1 MSDARRTRL
10 LDGPILKT
18 LAALAV
24 PNIAASFLQSGMSV
38 VEGAYLGR
46 LGTVELAGVALVF
59 PLLMLTNML
68 SGGAIGGVVA
78 GATARALGA
87 GDDARAQ
94 EILRSAVLL
103 ALVLATV
110 MALAILGFG
119 RSLYG
124 LLGGEGVVLEAAD
137 LYGDRLAAGI
147 VTLWLF
153 NVLAS
158 LLRGSG
164 DTVRPAIALGCV
176 LVLHAGIA
184 WVLIFPLGLG
194 IAGAGLAMPL
204 AYLFGALGLSVWLMS
219 GRAAVLVKPGP
230 VTGRVLIPLLRQGTL
245 AATQSALTISMA
257 LIVTA
262 IIGRLGTH
270 WLAGYGIGAR
280 LELLMIPVIF
290 GVGGALIA
298 MVGVNVG
305 AGRRRRAIRIAWTGG
320 AMAACIVGTIGL
332 VGAVQPDLWGR
343 LFTRDPE
350 TLTAVATYLAI
361 VGPFYAFFGMGLCL
375 YFASQG
381 LASMVWPVIGTFLRL
396 LIVAGGGAALVM
408 ADAATPQAVFA
419 VVAGAMAFYGL
430 FIVAALRLGPWRS

>member
-1 MSDARRTRL
+1 MSDARRARL
-10 LDGPILKT
+10 LDGPVLPT
-18 LAALAV
+18 LAALAA
-24 PNIAASFLQSGMSV
+24 PNIAASFLQSGMAV

-87 GDDARAQ
+87 GDDARAR
-94 EILRSAVLL
+94 EILRAAVLIAL
-103 ALVLATV
+103 ALAAV
-110 MALAILGFG
+110 MAFVILGFG
-119 RSLYG
+119 RSLYRI
-124 LLGGEGVVLEAAD
+124 LGGDGAVLEAAD
-137 LYGDRLAAGI
+137 LYGDRLASGI

-176 LVLHAGIA
+176 LCLHAVIA
-184 WVLIFPLGLG
+184 WVLIFPLGMG
-194 IAGAGLAMPL
+194 IAGAGVAMPL
-204 AYLFGALGLSVWLMS
+204 AYLVGAVGLSAWLLG
-219 GRAAVLVKPGP
+219 GRAAVSVSLGP
-230 VTGRVLIPLLRQGTL
+230 VSASVLVPLLRQGVL
-245 AATQSALTISMA
+245 AATQSLLTVAMA

-280 LELLMIPVIF
+280 LEFLMIPVIF

-320 AMAACIVGTIGL
+320 AMAACIVGGIGMI
-332 VGAVQPDLWGR
+332 GAVQPDLWGR
-343 LFTRDPE
+343 LFTDDPA
-350 TLTAVATYLAI
+350 TLEAVGLYLSI
-361 VGPFYAFFGMGLCL
+361 VGPFYAFFGLGLCL

-381 LASMVWPVIGTFLRL
+381 LGSMVWPVVGTLLRL
-396 LIVAGGGAALVM
+396 LIVLGGGLALL
-408 ADAATPQAVFA
+408 ATDAATPSAVFS

-430 FIVAALRLGPWRS
+430 FIVAALRLGPWRT

>member
-1 MSDARRTRL
+1 MSNARRTRL

-18 LAALAV
+18 LATLAV

-94 EILRSAVLL
+94 EILRSAVLIAL
-103 ALVLATV
+103 ALATV

-119 RSLYG
+119 RSLYSV
-124 LLGGEGVVLEAAD
+124 LGGEGDVLQAAD

-147 VTLWLF
+147 FTLWLF

-164 DTVRPAIALGCV
+164 DTIRPAIALGCV
-176 LVLHAGIA
+176 LILHAGIA

-194 IAGAGLAMPL
+194 IAGAGMAMPL
-204 AYLFGALGLSVWLMS
+204 AYLFGTLGLAAWLLS
-219 GRAAVLVKPGP
+219 GRAAVLVTPGP
-230 VTGRVLIPLLRQGTL
+230 VSAPVLVPLLRQGTL

-305 AGRRRRAIRIAWTGG
+305 AGRRQRAIRIAWTGG

-332 VGAVQPDLWGR
+332 VFAVQPDLWGR

-350 TLTAVATYLAI
+350 TLSAVATYLGI
-361 VGPFYAFFGMGLCL
+361 VGPCYAFFGLGLCL

-381 LASMVWPVIGTFLRL
+381 LSSMVWPVIGTFLRL
-396 LIVAGGGAALVM
+396 LIVVAGGAALVM

-430 FIVAALRLGPWRS
+430 FIVAALRLGPWRG

>member
-10 LDGPILKT
+10 LDGPILATLAT
-18 LAALAV
+18 LAA

-38 VEGAYLGR
+38 VEGAYLGW
-46 LGTVELAGVALVF
+46 LGTIELAGVALVF

-87 GDDARAQ
+87 GDDSRAQ
-94 EILRSAVLL
+94 EILRAAVLI
-103 ALVLATV
+103 ALVLAAV

-119 RSLYG
+119 RALYG
-124 LLGGEGVVLEAAD
+124 LLGGDGVVLEAAD

-147 VTLWLF
+147 FTLWLF

-176 LVLHAGIA
+176 LALHAGIA
-184 WVLIFPLGLG
+184 WVLIFPAGLG

-204 AYLFGALGLSVWLMS
+204 AYLVGAVGLCAWLLS
-219 GRAAVLVKPGP
+219 GRAAVAVRPGP
-230 VTGRVLIPLLRQGTL
+230 VTGRVLVPLLRQGTL
-245 AATQSALTISMA
+245 AATQSVLTVTMT

-280 LELLMIPVIF
+280 LEFLMIPVIF
-290 GVGGALIA
+290 GVGGALIP
-298 MVGVNVG
+298 MVGVNAG
-305 AGRRRRAIRIAWTGG
+305 AGRRARAIRIAWIGG
-320 AMAACIVGTIGL
+320 ALAACIVGTIGL
-332 VGAVQPDLWGR
+332 VGAVEPDLWGR

-350 TLTAVATYLAI
+350 TLAAVGLYLSI
-361 VGPFYAFFGMGLCL
+361 VGPFYAFFGLGLCL

-381 LASMVWPVIGTFLRL
+381 LGSMVWPVIGTLLRL
-396 LIVAGGGAALVM
+396 LIVLGGGMALV
-408 ADAATPQAVFA
+408 ATDTATPEAVFA
-419 VVAGAMAFYGL
+419 VVAAAMAVYGL
-430 FIVAALRLGPWRS
+430 FIVAALRLGPWRT

>member
-1 MSDARRTRL
+1 MSDARRARL
-10 LDGPILKT
+10 LDGPILSTLAT
-18 LAALAV
+18 LAA
-24 PNIAASFLQSGMSV
+24 PNIAASFLQSGMSI
-38 VEGAYLGR
+38 VEGAYLGV

-87 GDDARAQ
+87 GDDPRAQ
-94 EILRSAVLL
+94 EILRAAVLI
-103 ALVLATV
+103 ALVLAAV
-110 MALAILGFG
+110 MALAILGYG
-119 RSLYG
+119 RALYR
-124 LLGGEGVVLEAAD
+124 LLGGDGGVLEAAD

-147 VTLWLF
+147 VALWLF

-164 DTVRPAIALGCV
+164 DSIRPAIALGCV
-176 LVLHAGIA
+176 LGLHALIA
-184 WVLIFPLGLG
+184 WVLIFPVGMG

-204 AYLFGALGLSVWLMS
+204 AYLIGLVGLSGWLLS
-219 GRAAVLVKPGP
+219 GRAAVAVRPGP
-230 VTGRVLIPLLRQGTL
+230 VSGRVLWPLLRQGTL
-245 AATQSALTISMA
+245 AAAQSLLTVSMA

-280 LELLMIPVIF
+280 LEFLMIPVIF
-290 GVGGALIA
+290 GVGASLIA

-305 AGRRRRAIRIAWTGG
+305 AGRRARAIRIAWIGG
-320 AMAACIVGTIGL
+320 ALAACIVGTIGM
-332 VGAVQPDLWGR
+332 VGALAPDLWGR
-343 LFTRDPE
+343 LFTDDPAI
-350 TLTAVATYLAI
+350 LAALGLYLGI
-361 VGPFYAFFGMGLCL
+361 VGPFYAFFGLGLCL

-381 LASMVWPVIGTFLRL
+381 LGSMVWPVVGTLLRL
-396 LIVAGGGAALVM
+396 LIILGGGLALT
-408 ADAATPQAVFA
+408 ATGAATPEAVFA

-430 FIVAALRLGPWRS
+430 FIVTALRLGPWRR

>member
-18 LAALAV
+18 LAVLAV

-38 VEGAYLGR
+38 VEGAYLGW

-87 GDDARAQ
+87 DDDARAQ
-94 EILRSAVLL
+94 EILRAAVLIAL
-103 ALVLATV
+103 ALATV

-119 RSLYG
+119 RALYG

-147 VTLWLF
+147 FTLWLF

-164 DTVRPAIALGCV
+164 DTIRPAIALGCV
-176 LVLHAGIA
+176 LVLHAVIA
-184 WVLIFPLGLG
+184 WVLIFPAGLG

-204 AYLFGALGLSVWLMS
+204 AYLFGTLGLSAWLLS

-230 VTGRVLIPLLRQGTL
+230 VTGRVLVPLLRQGTL

-305 AGRRRRAIRIAWTGG
+305 AGRRRRAIRVAWTGG
-320 AMAACIVGTIGL
+320 AMAACIVGSIGL
-332 VGAVQPDLWGR
+332 IGSVAPDLWGG

-350 TLTAVATYLAI
+350 TLAAVATYLGI
-361 VGPFYAFFGMGLCL
+361 VGPFYAFFGLGLCL

-381 LASMVWPVIGTFLRL
+381 LGSMVWPVVGTLLRL
-396 LIVAGGGAALVM
+396 LIVVAGGTALV
-408 ADAATPQAVFA
+408 ATDAATPQAVFA
-419 VVAGAMAFYGL
+419 VVAAAMAFYGM
-430 FIVAALRLGPWRS
+430 FILAALRLGPWRS

>member
-1 MSDARRTRL
+1 MSNERRTRL

-87 GDDARAQ
+87 GDDPRAE
-94 EILRSAVLL
+94 EILRTAVLIAL
-103 ALVLATV
+103 ALATV

-119 RSLYG
+119 RSLYS
-124 LLGGEGVVLEAAD
+124 LLGGEGAVMEAAD

-147 VTLWLF
+147 FTLWLF

-164 DTVRPAIALGCV
+164 DTIRPAIALGCV

-184 WVLIFPLGLG
+184 WVLIFPFGLG

-204 AYLFGALGLSVWLMS
+204 AYLFGTLGLSAWLLS

-230 VTGRVLIPLLRQGTL
+230 VTAQVVVPLLRQGTL
-245 AATQSALTISMA
+245 AATQSSLTIAMA

-305 AGRRRRAIRIAWTGG
+305 AGRRQRAIRIAWTGG

-343 LFTRDPE
+343 LFTADPE
-350 TLTAVATYLAI
+350 TLAAVGTYLAI
-361 VGPFYAFFGMGLCL
+361 VGPFYAFFGLGLCL

-381 LASMVWPVIGTFLRL
+381 LGSMVWPVVGTFLRL
-396 LIVAGGGAALVM
+396 LIVVIGGTALV
-408 ADAATPQAVFA
+408 ATDAATPQAVFA

-430 FIVAALRLGPWRS
+430 FIVAALKLGPWRS